1 MADDKGEKHE
11 ATEWYQV
18 PLEIIDS
25 IIQKIMNGSIIYFSY
40 NKEQQCLEQRIEKK
54 PSQLNLSGLK
64 VLTLIIEKVYFEEI
78 VFGVKTEEYRSL
90 KQTTLNKYT
99 YIDEAD
105 GKRYSE
111 KKSQYPAD
119 GAGYCDF
126 TFLLYKSFL
135 FDTFFYR
142 LQYVVENLIGV
153 AERDE
158 VALKL

>member
-1 MADDKGEKHE
+1 MHQVLQAVNFRFKVADDKGEMHE

-25 IIQKIMNGSIIYFSY
+25 IIQKIMNGTIIYFAY

-78 VFGVKTEEYRSL
+78 ISGVKTEEYRSL

-105 GKRYSE
+105 ASVI
-111 KKSQYPAD
+111 SVV
-119 GAGYCDF
+119 
-126 TFLLYKSFL
+126 SM
-135 FDTFFYR
+135 R
-142 LQYVVENLIGV
+142 LGFMWVIIRIGIV
-153 AERDE
+153 PWFWYWTPPMRMAW
-158 VALKL
+158 